1 MAGIKNCIRKRTNFK
16 ISSVNAETQTVEKC
30 KTDELSDNTEDNYE
44 DYTYRDIPTTWHI
57 RVYNK

>member
-1 MAGIKNCIRKRTNFK
+1 MKKK
-16 ISSVNAETQTVEKC
+16 ISSVNAETQIVELC